1 MKHDINGWQVL
12 QKHLNTHREP
22 QKVLNRVFGDDFD
35 TELLACGAH
44 LISADHARQLVGEL
58 KLNPKNADEFYN
70 RVITSRCGAGCDHHL
85 EEFKRSACE
94 LAQKSIGAIPCAEI
108 DILWHFQPLNE
119 TLQDFMKRVAIASF
133 QVNCPPG
140 CCAFRVTDCR
150 MTAKLALPTGSLIIV
165 SGIKPAAA
173 DELALFQCRN
183 RRLILG
189 KSQDFDPGRIK
200 WTAPV
205 IQLRIGNCH

>member
-1 MKHDINGWQVL
+1 MKHDINGWQIL
-12 QKHLNTHREP
+12 EKHLKHHPDP
-22 QKVLNRVFGDDFD
+22 QKVFDRVFGNDFD
-35 TELLACGAH
+35 MELLSRGTH
-44 LISADHARQLVGEL
+44 LLSIDHARHLVDEL
-58 KLNPKNADEFYN
+58 KLKPQHTDEFYN
-70 RVITSRCGAGCDHHL
+70 RVITSRCGAGCDYHV
-85 EEFKRSACE
+85 EEFKRCACE
-94 LAQKSIGAIPCAEI
+94 LASKTIGAVPCAEI

-119 TLQDFMKRVAIASF
+119 TLHGFMKRVAIASYSIS
-133 QVNCPPG
+133 CPAG
-140 CCAFRVTDCR
+140 CCAFRVTSCR
-150 MTAKLALPTGSLIIV
+150 MTAKLAIPDGSLIIV
-165 SGIKPAAA
+165 NGTKPAAA